1 MTWNTLIVVACIF
14 LNLNASLTSLD
25 SIRSNFKKVVEDKDL
40 CKKMIDKLSENY
52 VNLPIRQAYLGGYQ
66 TIWANHTFSPISKL
80 KTFKTGKKNIELA
93 IEKAPSNAEI
103 RFIRLS
109 IQKNTPA
116 FLGYQTNIKEDS
128 DFIKKNKHQITSMTL
143 LKDIEAILNR

>member
-40 CKKMIDKLSENY
+40 CRKMIDELSENN

>member
-1 MTWNTLIVVACIF
+1 MTWNSFIVITCIL
-14 LNLNASLTSLD
+14 LNLNTSSMNLD
-25 SIRSNFKKVVEDKDL
+25 SIRSNFKKVVDDKDL
-40 CKKMIDKLSENY
+40 CKRMIDELSENN

-93 IEKAPSNAEI
+93 IEKAPVNAEI

-116 FLGYQTNIKEDS
+116 FLGYQSNIKEDS
-128 DFIKKNKHQITSMTL
+128 EFIEKNKHQITSKTL
-143 LKDIEAILNR
+143 LKDIEAILNQ